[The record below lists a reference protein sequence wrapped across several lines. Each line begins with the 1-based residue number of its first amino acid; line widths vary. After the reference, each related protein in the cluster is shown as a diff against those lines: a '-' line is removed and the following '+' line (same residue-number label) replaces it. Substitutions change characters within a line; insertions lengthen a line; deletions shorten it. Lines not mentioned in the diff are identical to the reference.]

1 MFKAVSTLVFVIAGT
16 ATAGYGA
23 PQQQQQYQQRGQFGS
38 LQQQPAGRYGN
49 QRNSYQRPHTFK
61 KPGPLTDPKYYK
73 TILATFKGCKI
84 QKCDKLGRKYS
95 KDIKEAIATLGE
107 YTSCITAC
115 AADEAF
121 RAVQDAKS
129 GLAKINDIG
138 FAQLV
143 LARKYLSGEGDYD
156 VIEKRTRIDDSCCL
170 PEDYFTPWERI
181 MIPVEVT
188 GANDDFEVTVNE
200 ETPKKTKSV
209 TRMVSVDTYLKKC
222 TAKETV
228 GGLSVEW
235 LDRLRFN
242 CNVNTVRYLEL
253 MQRNIGHLILAPKC
267 VNLAPDGSCNEDK
280 TPNPRAESFS
290 DDMCV
295 ARHCAISG
303 KTQPIEV
310 PIVKPVI
317 KTKYWKDSCPSEKTV
332 SSKSGGSGEEV
343 ELTFERVPSGHLKY
357 FTITT
362 GLPKLVTPVDVKKAV
377 LKKDTSALD
386 TCTYTQGF
394 SASTNGVFTAVTFDE
409 AAIKAA
415 KQCPSTG
422 LFEFCNMQQYATYL
436 QKQLFDN
443 DNCQVE
449 DMRDALIDHPEY
461 YETLSCM
468 YKITSLKCDC
478 MQAVLNC
485 YEREFHFTKALSKTI
500 GKAASILCGFL
511 LCQRP
516 SVYHLFGGQGAI
528 EKARI
533 MRELMSQVGLS
544 VPTMASTPPATFAFL
559 SFGVGMVAFVTT
571 KYIAKKAKKSVAVQD
586 GYRNL
591 I

>member
-1 MFKAVSTLVFVIAGT
+1 MFKAVSTLVIVIAGT
-16 ATAGYGA
+16 ATAQQYHDEQHQYGYQGQPQRGGQYGYGHE
-23 PQQQQQYQQRGQFGS
+23 QQGGQYG
-38 LQQQPAGRYGN
+38 
-49 QRNSYQRPHTFK
+49 YQRPHKFH
-61 KPGPLTDPKYYK
+61 KPGPLIDPNYYK
-73 TILATFKGCKI
+73 TILSTFKGCKAH
-84 QKCDKLGRKYS
+84 KCDKLGRGYS
-95 KDIKEAIATLGE
+95 YDIKESISTLGA

-121 RAVQDAKS
+121 RAIQDLKS

-143 LARKYLSGEGDYD
+143 LARKYLSGQGDYD
-156 VIEKRTRIDDSCCL
+156 VLEKCTRIDGSCCL
-170 PEDYFTPWERI
+170 PEDYFTAWERI

-188 GANDDFEVTVNE
+188 GVNDNHHVTVNA
-200 ETPKKTKSV
+200 ETPETSETV

-222 TAKETV
+222 TADDS
-228 GGLSVEW
+228 GLYVEW

-242 CNVNTVRYLEL
+242 CDTNTARYLEL
-253 MQRNIGHLILAPKC
+253 MQRNIGHLVLAPKC
-267 VNLAPDGSCNEDK
+267 VNLAPDGSCNEVK
-280 TPNPRAESFS
+280 NSNPRAEEFS

-295 ARHCAISG
+295 ARHCAING
-303 KTQPIEV
+303 KTQPIEI

-317 KTKYWKDSCPSEKTV
+317 ETRYWKDSCPSEQTTYVGAGDSADEIEIKY
-332 SSKSGGSGEEV
+332 
-343 ELTFERVPSGHLKY
+343 ERIPSAHLKY

-362 GLPKLVTPVDVKKAV
+362 GLPKTVTPVVLDQVVVNNDVA
-377 LKKDTSALD
+377 SLD
-386 TCTYTQGF
+386 TCEYTQGIAAADTF
-394 SASTNGVFTAVTFDE
+394 EAVTFDE
-409 AAIKAA
+409 AAIAAA
-415 KQCPSTG
+415 KVCPYTG

-443 DNCQVE
+443 DNCQVV
-449 DMRDALIDHPEY
+449 DMRDVHTDQPQY
-461 YETLSCM
+461 YGTLACL

-516 SVYHLFGGQGAI
+516 SVYSLFGGQGAI

-544 VPTMASTPPATFAFL
+544 VPTMASMPPATFAFL
-559 SFGVGMVAFVTT
+559 SFGLGMVAFVTT
-571 KYIAKKAKKSVAVQD
+571 KYIAKKSKKPVSVED